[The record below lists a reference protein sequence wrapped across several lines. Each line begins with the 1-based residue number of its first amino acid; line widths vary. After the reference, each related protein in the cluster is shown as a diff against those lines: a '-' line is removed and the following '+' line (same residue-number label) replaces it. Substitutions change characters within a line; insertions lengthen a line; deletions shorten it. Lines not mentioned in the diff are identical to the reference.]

1 MTEFLFYDYETF
13 GISPKNDRIA
23 QFAAI
28 RTDADFNVIDEPINI
43 HCQQYDDY
51 IPSPEAILITGIT
64 PDYCNEHGLPE
75 HEFAKCIYDEF
86 MKPNTCVLGFNS
98 VRFDDEM
105 TRYLFYRNFFDP
117 YAYTWKNGNSRW
129 DALDLV
135 RGVYALRPEGIQW
148 PEIDGKTSLKLEEL
162 SKANGLEHEHA
173 HDALSDVYATIAVL
187 KLIKEKQPKFF
198 EYFYQNRR
206 AKDLQAIIEKHM
218 YKPLVHVSGMFGEV
232 NGYLSLVMPIAMH
245 PWNKNAV
252 IVIDLR
258 GDMDELLNYSAEEIK
273 AAMYTATE
281 DLEEG
286 RNRVPLKLIH
296 LNKCPI
302 VAPFGVLRDVENL
315 HGLDIEAAQDK
326 VSIIM
331 GKLSEIERKS
341 TEVFK
346 PTTAPSYSDQPILQR
361 VESMLYD
368 GFFGPEDKKVM
379 EQIPFL
385 STEDLKSA
393 HYQFNDARIAPLLF
407 LYRAKNFP
415 ESLSSDEYQEWAQYC
430 DIRRESSLAEQ
441 QRIYQENVDKYRD
454 DPEKSQLLEACYSL
468 YFE

>member
-1 MTEFLFYDYETF
+1 
-13 GISPKNDRIA
+13 
-23 QFAAI
+23 
-28 RTDADFNVIDEPINI
+28 
-43 HCQQYDDY
+43 
-51 IPSPEAILITGIT
+51 
-64 PDYCNEHGLPE
+64 
-75 HEFAKCIYDEF
+75 
-86 MKPNTCVLGFNS
+86 
-98 VRFDDEM
+98 
-105 TRYLFYRNFFDP
+105 
-117 YAYTWKNGNSRW
+117 
-129 DALDLV
+129 
-135 RGVYALRPEGIQW
+135 
-148 PEIDGKTSLKLEEL
+148 
-162 SKANGLEHEHA
+162 
-173 HDALSDVYATIAVL
+173 
-187 KLIKEKQPKFF
+187 
-198 EYFYQNRR
+198 
-206 AKDLQAIIEKHM
+206 
-218 YKPLVHVSGMFGEV
+218 
-232 NGYLSLVMPIAMH
+232 MH

-258 GDMDELLNYSAEEIK
+258 GDMNELLNYSAEEIK

-302 VAPFGVLRDVENL
+302 VAPFGVLRGVEDL

-331 GKLSEIERKS
+331 GKLSEIERKA

-379 EQIPFL
+379 EQIPYL
-385 STEDLKSA
+385 SAEDLKSA
-393 HYQFNDARIAPLLF
+393 SYQFNDARIAPLLF

-415 ESLSSDEYQEWAQYC
+415 ETLSSEEYQEWEKHC
-430 DIRRESSLAEQ
+430 DIRREGNLAEQ
-441 QRIYQENVDKYRD
+441 QRIYRENVDKYRD